1 MSLIAEYLPLVVL
14 AIVAIV
20 FAPLSWFFS
29 RFFRPNRP
37 SQWRDTTYECG
48 SEPIGDARV
57 QFKFQYYVFGIIF
70 VVFDLV
76 AVFLMLWAVVFTS
89 LEVAAKA
96 WVILF
101 LAIMM
106 IGVGYALKREGTI
119 WI

>member
-1 MSLIAEYLPLVVL
+1 MSLIAEYLPVAIL
-14 AIVAIV
+14 AILAIS
-20 FAPLSWFFS
+20 FAPIAWLFS

-48 SEPIGDARV
+48 SEPIGEARV

-76 AVFLMLWAVVFTS
+76 ATFLMLWAVAFAQLS
-89 LEVAAKA
+89 DMAKIWA
-96 WVILF
+96 VLF
-101 LAIMM
+101 LAILL
-106 IGVGYALKREGTI
+106 IGVAYALKKEGKI

>member
-1 MSLIAEYLPLVVL
+1 MSLIAEYLPVAIL
-14 AIVAIV
+14 AIVAIG
-20 FAPLSWFFS
+20 FAPLSWLFS

-48 SEPIGDARV
+48 SEPIGEARV

-76 AVFLMLWAVVFTS
+76 AVFLMLWAVAFTELS
-89 LEVAAKA
+89 DMAKVWA
-96 WVILF
+96 VLF
-101 LAIMM
+101 LAILL
-106 IGVGYALKREGTI
+106 IGVAYALKKEGKI

>member
-20 FAPLSWFFS
+20 FSPLAWFFS
-29 RFFRPNRP
+29 RFFRPNKP
-37 SQWRDTTYECG
+37 SQWRDATYECG
-48 SEPIGDARV
+48 SEPIGDAHV

-76 AVFLMLWAVVFTS
+76 ATFLMLWAVVFTDLS
-89 LEVAAKA
+89 LAGKS
-96 WVILF
+96 WVVLF
-101 LAIMM
+101 LAILM
-106 IGVGYALKREGTI
+106 IGVAYALKREGKI